1 MEDSISISTFW
12 SNNHHWRLLFILGI
26 LTAVCGVW
34 FFMQPRVAF
43 MLLAFFFGLSL
54 LIRGFILLMLASVNR
69 IDKPAG
75 WRGSIVSGIFGVVIG
90 IFLMVDLDFTKSA
103 LPFVFAF
110 VLLFQA
116 IINVLFAVRV
126 YHIFKL
132 WWAYLLNGVLLL
144 IFSLIFF
151 FYPFTSMVALVFVS
165 GVMMI
170 YWGISMIFMSLNL
183 RPRKSK
189 G

>member
-1 MEDSISISTFW
+1 MENSISISTFW
-12 SNNHHWRLLFILGI
+12 GNSHHWRLLFALGI

-34 FFMQPRVAF
+34 FFMQPRIAF
-43 MLLAFFFGLSL
+43 TLLAFFFGLSL
-54 LIRGFILLMLASVNR
+54 LIRGFILLMMASVNR

-90 IFLMVDLDFTKSA
+90 IFLMTDLDFTKSA

-116 IINVLFAVRV
+116 IFNVVFSVQMYR
-126 YHIFKL
+126 IFKL
-132 WWAYLLNGVLLL
+132 WWAYLLNGILLL
-144 IFSLIFF
+144 IFSLIFL

-165 GVMMI
+165 AIMMI

-183 RPRKSK
+183 RPGKSK